1 MQNIGSRLP
10 ATIHHDYAELPVLG
24 ETRYLVAETKSL
36 GENYVGDQ
44 IQRPV
49 NGMTEDRQL

>member
-1 MQNIGSRLP
+1 MPFADARLP
-10 ATIHHDYAELPVLG
+10 ATIHHDYAELQVLA

-36 GENYVGDQ
+36 GKNYVGDQ